1 MPPKSNNTKPGTV
14 PSITN
19 KFRIKIGIEGTVP
32 GLVCLLL
39 LIAVGCRSGAERA
52 PAIGE
57 AFVGPAVLSLREEI
71 SLRSKA
77 VATVKHGERL
87 EILQRRRRFL
97 LVRAPQG
104 KEGWTDNRQLLS
116 TAQMGALRKLA
127 ERSAKLPSHGKATV
141 YDALNMHTEAHRLS
155 PSFFQLKEGDFVE
168 VLGHRLTPR
177 TGTRPPGEAEEKR
190 LAPVKK
196 VRPSAPPRSQ
206 SGGKLP
212 PPPMP
217 TPPPAPPNWI
227 ELSRRRAPVEPALA
241 APPKSGTKPAPA
253 VAMEDWNLVRSK
265 EGRTGWALMR
275 NLRMAIPDE
284 VAQYAEGHRITAY
297 FSLGDVQDG
306 ADVKHNWLWTTIVK
320 GGERYEFD
328 SFRVFVWS
336 LRRHRYETAYI
347 ERNVTGYFPVEIH
360 MVTLGSRKGSYES
373 PGFSIIIDNKD
384 GQPEKRTYAFQGYRV
399 ALISKAPYQP
409 ESEDAAVP
417 TASELL
423 TSERAPEAKSLS
435 DRVKDFFAD
444 AWRRARGK

>member
-1 MPPKSNNTKPGTV
+1 LCV
-14 PSITN
+14 
-19 KFRIKIGIEGTVP
+19 
-32 GLVCLLL
+32 LL

-57 AFVGPAVLSLREEI
+57 AFVGPATLNLREEI
-71 SLRSKA
+71 SLRSKT

-116 TAQMGALRKLA
+116 TAQMGALRGLA

-177 TGTRPPGEAEEKR
+177 SGTRPPGEVEEKR
-190 LAPVKK
+190 PAPVKK
-196 VRPSAPPRSQ
+196 ARRRAASRNQ
-206 SGGKLP
+206 SGGKIP
-212 PPPMP
+212 PPPSPSPPSPP
-217 TPPPAPPNWI
+217 TNWI
-227 ELSRRRAPVEPALA
+227 ELSRRRARVEPAPA
-241 APPKSGTKPAPA
+241 AVPKSGTKPAPA
-253 VAMEDWNLVRSK
+253 VAMEDWSLVRTK
-265 EGRTGWALMR
+265 EGRAGWVLTRA
-275 NLRMAIPDE
+275 LRMAIPDE

-297 FSLGDVQDG
+297 FSLGEVRDG
-306 ADVKHNWLWTTIVK
+306 SDVKHNWLWTTIVK

-336 LRRHRYETAYI
+336 MRRHRYETAYI
-347 ERNVTGYFPVEIH
+347 ERNVTGYFPVEIR
-360 MVTLGSRKGSYES
+360 MVTLGSRKGSYDS
-373 PGFSIIIDNKD
+373 PGFAIIVDNKD

-399 ALISKAPYQP
+399 AMISKAPYQP
-409 ESEDAAVP
+409 EPEDAAAP
-417 TASELL
+417 TASERLS
-423 TSERAPEAKSLS
+423 SERTPEEKSFGS
-435 DRVKDFFAD
+435 RVKDFFSG
-444 AWRRARGK
+444 AWSRLRGK

>member
-1 MPPKSNNTKPGTV
+1 V
-14 PSITN
+14 
-19 KFRIKIGIEGTVP
+19 V
-32 GLVCLLL
+32 LL
-39 LIAVGCRSGAERA
+39 LIWVVVGCRSGPERA

-57 AFVGPAVLSLREEI
+57 AFVGPAALNLREEI
-71 SLRSKA
+71 SLRSKT

-97 LVRAPQG
+97 LVRAPEG

-116 TAQMGALRKLA
+116 TAQMDALRKLA

-190 LAPVKK
+190 PAPVKK
-196 VRPSAPPRSQ
+196 VRTRAAPRNQ

-217 TPPPAPPNWI
+217 TPPPPPPNWI
-227 ELSRRRAPVEPALA
+227 ELSRRRAPAEPAPA
-241 APPKSGTKPAPA
+241 AGPKSGTKPAPA
-253 VAMEDWNLVRSK
+253 VAMEDWSLVRSK
-265 EGRTGWALMR
+265 EGRAGWVLMR

-297 FSLGDVQDG
+297 FSLGEVRDG
-306 ADVKHNWLWTTIVK
+306 GDVKHNWLWTTIVK

-336 LRRHRYETAYI
+336 QRRHRYETAYI
-347 ERNVTGYFPVEIH
+347 ERNVTGYFPVEIR

-384 GQPEKRTYAFQGYRV
+384 GQPEKRTYAFQDYRV

-409 ESEDAAVP
+409 EPEEAAAP
-417 TASELL
+417 TASERL
-423 TSERAPEAKSLS
+423 TSERAPEDKSLPG
-435 DRVKDFFAD
+435 RVKDFCSS
-444 AWRRARGK
+444 AWRRLRGK